1 MYSLSD
7 NEIIIRII
15 ASIFVGAL
23 IGYEREMKGH
33 PAGLRTHIL
42 VSMGACLL
50 SLIQVK
56 ASYQTI
62 LLASDPEAAKVLS
75 TDMMRLTAQIV
86 NGIGFLGA
94 GTIILTKSKI
104 KGLTS
109 AASIWTTAAIGIAM
123 GMGYYFMGFIAS
135 FIIFFSLLLMK
146 RIVQYP
152 LIYSFTVYYK
162 DQDHLIEKMESFMQ
176 LQKAIIINKRY
187 SYDLRD
193 GILFHKNH
201 YKVDLRKIKS
211 IPTFFSQLY
220 KTGIIDSIDSSDFET
235 DLED

>member
-104 KGLTS
+104 KG
-109 AASIWTTAAIGIAM
+109 
-123 GMGYYFMGFIAS
+123 YF
-135 FIIFFSLLLMK
+135 
-146 RIVQYP
+146 R
-152 LIYSFTVYYK
+152 
-162 DQDHLIEKMESFMQ
+162 EK
-176 LQKAIIINKRY
+176 
-187 SYDLRD
+187 
-193 GILFHKNH
+193 G
-201 YKVDLRKIKS
+201 
-211 IPTFFSQLY
+211 
-220 KTGIIDSIDSSDFET
+220 
-235 DLED
+235 